1 MLQSLLLFFYNILV
15 PFSIPKSQHG
25 FLEIVLDIEKVKKEN
40 IPRANSTIEERN
52 NGWDII
58 GQLFARFPCILA
70 IGTLA
75 G

>member
-58 GQLFARFPCILA
+58 GQLFARCPCILA
-70 IGTLA
+70 KGTLA